1 MDFEIRQ
8 IRPQEGLQLRA
19 LRLSALRDAPMAF
32 GSTFARE
39 DAFPDSVWHERAAS
53 GASGTDRVTFI
64 AEEGARWLGLA
75 TGLADDP
82 ANRGHAPMLVGMF
95 VDRERRGTG
104 VGGALIEAVA
114 TWAQARGATSL
125 YLWVTSTNTRLSRCT
140 KDAASY
146 VPRRASPSRILHLFL
161 RS

>member
-1 MDFEIRQ
+1 MDFEIRR

-95 VDRERRGTG
+95 VDRARRGTG

-114 TWAQARGATSL
+114 TWAHL
-125 YLWVTSTNTRLSRCT
+125 MV
-140 KDAASY
+140 
-146 VPRRASPSRILHLFL
+146 RAL
-161 RS
+161 RST